1 MLGIAG
7 GFGAIYLN
15 KTIAEK
21 PHFTSWHSKFG
32 LAAILT
38 IMLSAVLGVGAKYS
52 TSLREWVKPINMK
65 LYHATIAL
73 LG

>member
-1 MLGIAG
+1 MFGIAG
-7 GFGAIYLN
+7 SFGAIYLN

-32 LAAILT
+32 LAAIGAVL
-38 IMLSAVLGVGAKYS
+38 LSAGLGVAAKYC
-52 TSLREWVKPINMK
+52 TSLRNWVKPINMK